1 MPREKFVE
9 QKKILRLG
17 CYKEQKFGPEPNDPI
32 DVRARKALQAACD
45 FGFQEITPL
54 CKNCV
59 WFQIAEVSANGS
71 PCVSDRILE
80 RSDVA
85 VLSIEYK
92 QGDTADPEFA
102 KAIAMEKFKSLEKK
116 P

>member
-17 CYKEQKFGPEPNDPI
+17 CYKEQKFGPGPNDPI
-32 DVRARKALQAACD
+32 DVRARKASLAACD

-59 WFQIAEVSANGS
+59 WFQIAEVSANGG
-71 PCVSDRILE
+71 PCISDRILE
-80 RSDVA
+80 RSDIPTLA
-85 VLSIEYK
+85 IEYK

-102 KAIAMEKFKSLEKK
+102 RLISMEKARSLEGKV
-116 P
+116 